1 MDFHYFHIHPGD
13 DCYDIDDD
21 NVGDDDDV
29 DDVVDDDDVDEDG
42 HLAPGKVDQVG
53 LLITKQ
59 VHKNLDL

>member
-21 NVGDDDDV
+21 NVGDYDDV
-29 DDVVDDDDVDEDG
+29 DDVDDG

-53 LLITKQ
+53 LLVTKQ